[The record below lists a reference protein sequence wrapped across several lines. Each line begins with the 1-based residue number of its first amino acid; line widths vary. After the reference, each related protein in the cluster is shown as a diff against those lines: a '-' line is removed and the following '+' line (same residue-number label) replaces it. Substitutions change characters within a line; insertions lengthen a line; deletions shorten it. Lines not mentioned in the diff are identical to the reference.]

1 MDSLLPPRRGIV
13 GAVLAVALLIALA
26 SVMFPLRGHLSIAT
40 TALVLI
46 VPVVVAV
53 AAGGFGSGIMVTLL
67 GFFVYDFVFIPPYYT
82 LYVGAAQN
90 WVALGVYVVVMT
102 VFARVV
108 ATLDAARADAQRRSG
123 ELRRLFDLSE
133 LLVRESPLQEVA
145 GTIVST
151 VREAF
156 SLDGA
161 ALLMVV
167 GDGLDVVAS
176 SGEPLSGAER
186 RQMSTGNDTP
196 VGLGTQAA
204 GGSLRAMA
212 LTASG
217 KGIGL
222 LALRAMPGAEPD
234 RDLLQAF
241 ANHLALALE
250 RAQLHEEAV
259 KGQALAETDRLR
271 SSLIGA
277 VSHDLRTPLA
287 TIRVSASTLLDPG
300 ATLGT
305 ADTHE
310 LLSLIDAQATRLD
323 RFVSNLLDMTRI
335 RSGTLELR
343 REPAAIADLVQEALA
358 ALGPSADL
366 RRVTWRAVSGLPP
379 VHVDHVL
386 VRQVLAN
393 LIDNATRHAPGT
405 SPIVVSASR
414 LGSAGVEV
422 SVADHGPGVPAS
434 ERGTVFQMFNRREA
448 GGRGGLGLAIAHA
461 FVEAHGEQIWVE
473 DNSGGGARFCFTLP
487 ASGHER
493 AA

>member
-1 MDSLLPPRRGIV
+1 MESLPPTRRGIV
-13 GAVLAVALLIALA
+13 ASAIALGLLGA
-26 SVMFPLRGHLSIAT
+26 LAGVMLPLRSHLSIAT

-53 AAGGFGSGIMVTLL
+53 AAGGFWNGILVTLL

-102 VFARVV
+102 IVARVV
-108 ATLDAARADAQRRSG
+108 ATLNAARADAQRRAG

-161 ALLMVV
+161 ALLMAV

-186 RQMSTGNDTP
+186 RQIATGNDVP
-196 VGLGTQAA
+196 VGLGTGGAS
-204 GGSLRAMA
+204 GSLRAVA

-217 KGIGL
+217 KAIGL
-222 LALRAMPGAEPD
+222 LALRTKPEAEPD
-234 RDLLQAF
+234 RGLLQAY

-250 RAQLHEEAV
+250 RAQLHEQAV
-259 KGQALAETDRLR
+259 KAQALAEADRLR
-271 SSLIGA
+271 SSLVGA

-287 TIRVSASTLLDPG
+287 TIRVSASTLLDSG
-300 ATLGT
+300 TTLAR
-305 ADTHE
+305 ADVDE
-310 LLSLIDAQATRLD
+310 LLSLIDAQASRLD
-323 RFVSNLLDMTRI
+323 RLVSNLLDMTRI

-343 REPAAIADLVQEALA
+343 REPAAVADLVQEALA

-366 RRVTWRAVSGLPP
+366 RRVTWRTVSELPP
-379 VHVDHVL
+379 VLADHVL

-393 LIDNATRHAPGT
+393 LIDNATRHAPGA

-414 LGSAGVEV
+414 MGTASVQV
-422 SVADHGPGVPAS
+422 CVADHGPGIPAT
-434 ERGTVFQMFNRREA
+434 ERETVFQMFNRREA

-461 FVEAHGEQIWVE
+461 FVEAHGERIWVE

-487 ASGHER
+487 ACGHQG